1 MTSPAIADL
10 QTALAAELAGDAP
23 SGGWAAPFTVSRSF
37 AEAADYE
44 SRENASLHIGCE
56 AWRPLA
62 RGTTLALDQFVVPLT
77 LQRGQSPANDASTET
92 MLALGDQLRERLS
105 DWSDGVFRVETIAA
119 PVPFDRAKL
128 QTPGLFCQRIL
139 LDVDHLRT
147 IAAAP
152 MPAAETAELT
162 KARKAVWQAIDAAEF
177 SVTWAR
183 KYQSDADLEELTLRD
198 PGPSEL
204 PALALY
210 WGDTQPEWFTNV
222 MQHWPGLMTATAWL
236 PASLATAGELILQE
250 LVAAV
255 FRATVSPSTVPV
267 VKKTTGHY
275 PKIRS
280 LRAQLVSYGRS
291 GLRRAVRCDAQFD
304 LTTHFDPLNAGSP

>member
-1 MTSPAIADL
+1 MTPAIVTL
-10 QTALAAELAGDAP
+10 HEALAASLSTLPDAG
-23 SGGWAAPFTVSRSF
+23 WV
-37 AEAADYE
+37 AEFEVTHGFSEAKDYTQTE
-44 SRENASLHIGCE
+44 RASVHLGYE
-56 AWRPLA
+56 TRRPLA
-62 RGTTLALDQFVVPLT
+62 RGTTQALDQVVVPVT
-77 LQRGQSPANDASTET
+77 LQRGVSPTDAEGVATL
-92 MLALGDQLRERLS
+92 LALGDQLREQLS
-105 DWSDGVFRVETIAA
+105 DWNDGEFRVETLAA

-152 MPAAETAELT
+152 TPAAETAELT
-162 KARKAVWQAIDAAEF
+162 KARKAVWQAIDAADF

-198 PGPSEL
+198 PGPAEL

-304 LTTHFDPLNAGSP
+304 LTTQFDPLNPGSP